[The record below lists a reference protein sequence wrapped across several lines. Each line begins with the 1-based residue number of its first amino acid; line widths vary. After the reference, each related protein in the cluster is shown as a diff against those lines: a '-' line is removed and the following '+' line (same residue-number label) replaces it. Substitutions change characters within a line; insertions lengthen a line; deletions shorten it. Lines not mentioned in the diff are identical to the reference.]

1 MDSSE
6 DNTENENSSN
16 AEEEGS
22 SSEEEAYNDS
32 EENDDDDG
40 DTEGNSSQ
48 EESDNELGENED
60 GDVPKLAEAEFKEIP
75 FEDLLQLQKKL
86 GSRMYNEAIFG
97 TSKERKVNGG
107 PSKPA
112 KKLKIGNKS
121 SSSETDDDSG
131 PEELTSKR
139 KVPALGMAKN
149 KRLANEGPRDPRFDS
164 KHGYFSGRQFRKNY
178 SFINELRQ
186 KELKKLKNNLDSATD
201 PEEADKIKFVIQRT
215 QNQIHEYK
223 KQKAKDEGRML
234 EKQQARQAIQEGK
247 RPFYERKSTKQAKAL
262 VEQYDK
268 LKETGQL
275 AKHIDKRRRK
285 VTGKDRKKLDFS
297 T

>member
-1 MDSSE
+1 MDSTE
-6 DNTENENSSN
+6 DNSENENSSN
-16 AEEEGS
+16 AEQEES
-22 SSEEEAYNDS
+22 SSEEEN
-32 EENDDDDG
+32 
-40 DTEGNSSQ
+40 
-48 EESDNELGENED
+48 NED

-75 FEDLLQLQKKL
+75 FEDLLQLQRRL

-97 TSKERKVNGG
+97 TSRERKVKGG
-107 PSKPA
+107 SSNPA
-112 KKLKIGNKS
+112 KKLKSGNKS
-121 SSSETDDDSG
+121 SSSSESDDDSG
-131 PEELTSKR
+131 PEEVTSKR

-149 KRLANEGPRDPRFDS
+149 KHLTKEGPRDPRFDS

-186 KELKKLKNNLDSATD
+186 KELKKLKNSLENATD

-215 QNQIHEYK
+215 HNQIHEYK
-223 KQKAKDEGRML
+223 KQKALDEGRML

-262 VEQYDK
+262 VDQYDK
-268 LKETGQL
+268 LKETGKL
-275 AKHIDKRRRK
+275 AKHIDKRRKK

>member
-1 MDSSE
+1 MDSSD
-6 DNTENENSSN
+6 DNSENENSSN
-16 AEEEGS
+16 AEQEES
-22 SSEEEAYNDS
+22 SSEEETYNDS
-32 EENDDDDG
+32 EENDDED
-40 DTEGNSSQ
+40 GNSAQ
-48 EESDNELGENED
+48 EESDEELEENED
-60 GDVPKLAEAEFKEIP
+60 GDVPKLAEAEFKEMP

-86 GSRMYNEAIFG
+86 GSKMYNEAIFG
-97 TSKERKVNGG
+97 TSRERKVKGG

-112 KKLKIGNKS
+112 KKLKRGNKS
-121 SSSETDDDSG
+121 SSSSESDDDSG

-149 KRLANEGPRDPRFDS
+149 KRLTTEGPRDPRFDS

-186 KELKKLKNNLDSATD
+186 KELKKLKHNLDNATD

-223 KQKAKDEGRML
+223 KQKALDEGRML

-285 VTGKDRKKLDFS
+285 VTGKDRKKLDFA